1 MRHGLAP
8 SATSRVRK
16 VMIMRNPCLAAALE
30 ELAKA
35 GIRHPEVIT
44 SGKHLQ
50 LRWMTA
56 TEQPR
61 MLTVPSTPSDWR
73 APENARNNV
82 RRILRADGMLEIPEP
97 RSPPPRQLSGLEL
110 LERRLVEIERRLGIG
125 VSKSA

>member
-73 APENARNNV
+73 HLRTHAATYGAYCAPTACWKY
-82 RRILRADGMLEIPEP
+82 
-97 RSPPPRQLSGLEL
+97 RSRDHH
-110 LERRLVEIERRLGIG
+110 RHDN
-125 VSKSA
+125 